1 MSTLLTYQKCLY
13 PVRYAPLPNHVPEP
27 LVNSTDKQPLLETP
41 GEVSCSNILKGTML
55 YFFFLFKFNYYIF
68 QFMMIVHKKTF
79 ILRLQLLMSLSGV
92 TRTCFGVQATI
103 NNVTPYLI
111 TLNMSLPTA

>member
-1 MSTLLTYQKCLY
+1 
-13 PVRYAPLPNHVPEP
+13 
-27 LVNSTDKQPLLETP
+27 
-41 GEVSCSNILKGTML
+41 
-55 YFFFLFKFNYYIF
+55 
-68 QFMMIVHKKTF
+68 MMIVHKKTF